1 MTTTWNW
8 NKRVAQ
14 GEQKATETT
23 DNTTDQQEVT
33 SPETAVGAQGGRLR
47 KNKKAKGGLTFDG
60 VAFDGM

>member
-1 MTTTWNW
+1 MATTR

-33 SPETAVGAQGGRLR
+33 SPETTVGAQAGGRLR
-47 KNKKAKGGLTFDG
+47 KNKKAKGGLTFDD